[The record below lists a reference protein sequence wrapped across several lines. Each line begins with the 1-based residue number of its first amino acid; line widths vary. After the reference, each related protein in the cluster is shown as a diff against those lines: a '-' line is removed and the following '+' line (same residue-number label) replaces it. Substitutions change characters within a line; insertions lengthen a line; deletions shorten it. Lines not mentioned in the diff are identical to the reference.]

1 MVKQAER
8 QVKRSPLLPIFGLI
22 IAIGLGVVAWFGSDL
37 LIQAVPQL
45 KSNFGGV
52 GQQANVGH
60 IAIAIGLWLAMLA
73 LAFFLVALLTGKDP
87 ESAKGMKLPPREVKK
102 KRY

>member
-1 MVKQAER
+1 MVRQAE
-8 QVKRSPLLPIFGLI
+8 KHETKNPLLPVFGLI
-22 IAIGLGVVAWFGSDL
+22 IAIGLGVAAWFGSDL

-52 GQQANVGH
+52 GQQATIGH
-60 IAIAIGLWLAMLA
+60 VAIAIGLWLALLA

-102 KRY
+102 KKY